1 MVPVG
6 VGNNSTPINVL
17 LLQTGFGDSD
27 ISHFCESSK
36 DFDTQSEPL
45 TDGLLGPSD
54 SWDDRDEEAGIVDA
68 EGDVDDEGPG
78 GSEDGGEGDD
88 TRLVGTKRKGK
99 GKAQAQKKHVEVD
112 EKKPTAPR
120 PGKSMPVPTQKRT
133 SKSAIDKFSEIA
145 AKEEETTQKVIELK
159 KTKLKASAD
168 REIAKVKS
176 KAEIKMNQDRLR
188 AELEMK
194 KMEYE
199 YQLKIAA
206 TQPGGAPLQPFSS
219 LHKIPMFRGQST
231 DSSVLNSFT
240 SSGHWNEAVASSSSR
255 ATQRSEP
262 TFTEQLQDNS
272 TDFDFSEL
280 NSLNN
285 YYSK

>member
-6 VGNNSTPINVL
+6 VGNNSTPINIS
-17 LLQTGFGDSD
+17 LLQTADTTGFGDSD
-27 ISHFCESSK
+27 MSHFCESSK

-45 TDGLLGPSD
+45 TDGLLPLGPSD
-54 SWDDRDEEAGIVDA
+54 SWDDGDEEAGIADA

-99 GKAQAQKKHVEVD
+99 GKAQGQKKHAKVD

-120 PGKSMPVPTQKRT
+120 PGKSMPAPTQKKT

-199 YQLKIAA
+199 FQLKIAA
-206 TQPGGAPLQPFSS
+206 AQPGGAPPQ
-219 LHKIPMFRGQST
+219 IPMFRGQST
-231 DSSVLNSFT
+231 NSGVSNSFT
-240 SSGHWNEAVASSSSR
+240 SGGHWNEAVASSSSR
-255 ATQRSEP
+255 ASQRSEP

-272 TDFDFSEL
+272 TDFNFSEL
-280 NSLNN
+280 NNLN